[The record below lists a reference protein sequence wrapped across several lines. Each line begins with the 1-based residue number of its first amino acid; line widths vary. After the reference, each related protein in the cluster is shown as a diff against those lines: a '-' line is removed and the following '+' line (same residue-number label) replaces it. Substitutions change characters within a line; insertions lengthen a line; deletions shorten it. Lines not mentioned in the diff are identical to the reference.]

1 MGEPAPVQT
10 TAAAAA
16 SLTEVNLALA
26 DIDLIT
32 DIITIGANAAPTKSP
47 ISYSTL
53 STNSNVINATKIILA
68 NRDFIIA
75 EVNGYI
81 NQNWSNISNGA
92 GTFFTVANSTP
103 LVANTSIVRFLE
115 GTVED
120 TLIAN
125 STVSFHQPSY
135 ISALGYTFEYIGSGT
150 SLQTALPYNGGF
162 PIQENE
168 VTEEKG
174 GRVYFTSTDQQG
186 DFRIGT
192 ELVFN
197 RVDGTISGRTFNKAL
212 FSVMTPYI
220 LAIEG

>member
-1 MGEPAPVQT
+1 
-10 TAAAAA
+10 
-16 SLTEVNLALA
+16 LAEANVVLQK
-26 DIDLIT
+26 IDLIT
-32 DIITIGANAAPTKSP
+32 DIITLGANAAPVKSP

-53 STNSNVINATKIILA
+53 STSSNVINAAKIILA
-68 NRDFIIA
+68 NRDYIVA

-81 NQNWSNISNGA
+81 NRNWANISNGTVA
-92 GTFFTVANSTP
+92 FYTVANSTP
-103 LVANTSIVRFLE
+103 MVSNTSLVTLLE
-115 GTVED
+115 GATDTVI
-120 TLIAN
+120 LAN
-125 STVSFHQPSY
+125 SSVSFHQPSY

-150 SLQTALPYNGGF
+150 NIQTALPYNGGF

-212 FSVMTPYI
+212 FAVMTPYI